1 VTKILLHSTAHRRA
15 PELPKCL
22 LGDLIRPRIY
32 GVGGVSSQTLRTR
45 KLLDDIG
52 SHSVIPR
59 PDSTLGAGLESMKRM
74 TRAVLYARVSSDAQR
89 KEGTI
94 ESQVL
99 ALKTQIAE
107 AGHELIKEYIDDGIT
122 GTLLERPALE
132 QLRRDAKTDLYDR
145 IYFHAADRITRE
157 AAHQTIIIGKLLKR
171 GKKLTIGG
179 KDYQQNPENKLT
191 LQMLGVFAEYER
203 AKIIE
208 RTTRGRMHRL
218 RTGQIVSSGH
228 CIYGYQYVKKSPLAS
243 PALVIHP
250 QEAETVRYIFEAYAS
265 GARTLAGITRSL
277 EERGITTRN
286 NKSLWRTQHIRN
298 MLQNQTYAGTR
309 YFNRMTRVKDDR
321 TKSRAVRIA
330 YRDPSEWIGVPV
342 PAIVSREVFD
352 QAQERMQQARER
364 YRHPITRHLLSGL
377 VECGECGSGFSSYRR
392 YVTKN
397 LMIGKRRVYHKAAY
411 KCNWR
416 ATQGMHAREMIERCH
431 NSEIATPQLP
441 WVFSWPGWPA

>member
-1 VTKILLHSTAHRRA
+1 MTGNNFCVALDATALHAVACLRIPTLDAPTLVIYMVCPLEWWGRRHHRHTAGA
-15 PELPKCL
+15 P
-22 LGDLIRPRIY
+22 GA
-32 GVGGVSSQTLRTR
+32 RT
-45 KLLDDIG
+45 
-52 SHSVIPR
+52 
-59 PDSTLGAGLESMKRM
+59 
-74 TRAVLYARVSSDAQR
+74 
-89 KEGTI
+89 
-94 ESQVL
+94 
-99 ALKTQIAE
+99 
-107 AGHELIKEYIDDGIT
+107 
-122 GTLLERPALE
+122 
-132 QLRRDAKTDLYDR
+132 QLRQDAKSDQYDR

-157 AAHQTIIIGKLLKR
+157 AAHQTIIIGEFLKR

-179 KDYQQNPENKLT
+179 KDYQQNQENKLT

-218 RTGQIVSSGH
+218 RTGRSGH

-277 EERGITTRN
+277 EERAIPTRN

-309 YFNRMTRVKDDR
+309 YFNRMTRVKDER
-321 TKSRAVRIA
+321 TKSRAGRIE

-392 YVTKN
+392 YVTEN
-397 LMIGKRRVYHKAAY
+397 LMIGKRRVY
-411 KCNWR
+411 
-416 ATQGMHAREMIERCH
+416 GVP
-431 NSEIATPQLP
+431 S
-441 WVFSWPGWPA
+441 